1 MSSMTDSEL
10 PIEPASAEALEARF
24 KELLAIGGNGAV
36 EAHLPDGLPL
46 RVVLIGPI
54 KTWWGR
60 IDSEEYKVYAAWRDL
75 VRAELIHNGC
85 LVYSPH
91 RAWSGGWHE
100 SAQLVNDMAIAESD
114 LVVAVTPPEVEAVGT
129 AAEIATAE
137 RHGVVVIAAPPGGIP
152 EIEALLAVLPTVPRR

>member
-1 MSSMTDSEL
+1 MTDDS
-10 PIEPASAEALEARF
+10 STVEAMADRF
-24 KELLAIGGNGAV
+24 KALLAVGGNGAV
-36 EAHLPDGLPL
+36 EANLPDGLPL
-46 RVVLIGPI
+46 RVVLVGPI

-60 IDSEEYKVYAAWRDL
+60 IDSDEYKLYAAWREL

-114 LVVAVTPPEVEAVGT
+114 LVVAVTPPDVEAVGT
-129 AAEIATAE
+129 DAELATAA
-137 RHGVVVIAAPPGGIP
+137 RHGVTVVKAPPGGNA
-152 EIEALLAVLPTVPRR
+152 EIDALLAVLPTVPRR